1 MNTSRQVAWE
11 WLDRP
16 GLEVTTV
23 RQRLENIVID
33 GHVVA
38 AWDASVLRLRY
49 HLRCDTH
56 WRVEE
61 ARIDLDASS
70 GHRRMVS
77 QRDGDG
83 WRVRVVGDQV
93 GEGDGSALARRHGLG
108 LLRRG
113 QRGAELR
120 GCEDI
125 DIMATPFTN
134 TLPIRRLSWQLDQAR
149 DLRMVY
155 VSLPSLDAMPM
166 SQRYTRLVDDASAQ
180 RRFRYH
186 AIESGFTADLTVDDD
201 GLVLDYPPYWRQIRH
216 DPRYGD

>member
-38 AWDASVLRLRY
+38 AWDASVLRVRY
-49 HLRCDTH
+49 HPRCDTH

-83 WRVRVVGDQV
+83 WRV
-93 GEGDGSALARRHGLG
+93 DGNTKP
-108 LLRRG
+108 
-113 QRGAELR
+113 ELR

>member
-83 WRVRVVGDQV
+83 WRV
-93 GEGDGSALARRHGLG
+93 DGNTKP
-108 LLRRG
+108 
-113 QRGAELR
+113 ELR

>member
-33 GHVVA
+33 GHLVA

-83 WRVRVVGDQV
+83 WRV
-93 GEGDGSALARRHGLG
+93 DGNTKP
-108 LLRRG
+108 
-113 QRGAELR
+113 ELR